1 LTSTAIRYTIN
12 PRPFTTTATDIT
24 MTEQF
29 TPMNEIEKQLL
40 AAQEGRISGEEFM
53 AALLKSELF
62 MPILE
67 KPSAVGNLQTSST
80 AHPLTL
86 EDEEKNSVVIL
97 FTSPDRGKTFLLEHP
112 GYGGGLLAEFTW
124 ILEKLGG
131 GLGLSI
137 NPGWE
142 TGIDMSPEML
152 KQLSGQE

>member
-1 LTSTAIRYTIN
+1 
-12 PRPFTTTATDIT
+12 

-29 TPMNEIEKQLL
+29 IPMNEIEKKLL
-40 AAQEGRISGEEFM
+40 AAQEGLISGEEFM
-53 AALLKSELF
+53 AELMKSELF

-67 KPSAVGNLQTSST
+67 KPSAVSNLQTSHT
-80 AHPLTL
+80 AHPLTV
-86 EDEEKNSVVIL
+86 EDEEQNQVVVL
-97 FTSPDRGKTFLLEHP
+97 FTSPDRGRAFLQEHP

-124 ILEKLGG
+124 ILEKLGS

-152 KQLSGQE
+152 KQLSGQG

>member
-1 LTSTAIRYTIN
+1 M
-12 PRPFTTTATDIT
+12 ATDIT

-29 TPMNEIEKQLL
+29 TPMNEIEKSLL

-53 AALLKSELF
+53 AQLMKSELF

-67 KPSAVGNLQTSST
+67 QPSAVSNLQTSHT
-80 AHPLTL
+80 AHPLTV
-86 EDEEKNSVVIL
+86 EDEEQNQIVVL
-97 FTSPDRGKTFLLEHP
+97 FTSPDRGKAFLQEYP

-124 ILEKLGG
+124 ILEKLGSS
-131 GLGLSI
+131 LGLSI

-152 KQLSGQE
+152 KRLSEQG

>member
-1 LTSTAIRYTIN
+1 
-12 PRPFTTTATDIT
+12 

-29 TPMNEIEKQLL
+29 TPMNEIEKSLL

-53 AALLKSELF
+53 AQLMKSELF

-67 KPSAVGNLQTSST
+67 QPSAVSNLQTSHT
-80 AHPLTL
+80 AHPLTV
-86 EDEEKNSVVIL
+86 EDEEQNQVVIL
-97 FTSPDRGKTFLLEHP
+97 FTSPDRGKAFLQEHP

-124 ILEKLGG
+124 ILEKLGS

-152 KQLSGQE
+152 KQLSEQG

>member
-1 LTSTAIRYTIN
+1 
-12 PRPFTTTATDIT
+12 

-29 TPMNEIEKQLL
+29 TPMNEIEKSLL

-53 AALLKSELF
+53 AQLMKSELF

-67 KPSAVGNLQTSST
+67 QPSAVSNLQTSHT
-80 AHPLTL
+80 AHPLTV
-86 EDEEKNSVVIL
+86 EDEEKNQIVVL
-97 FTSPDRGKTFLLEHP
+97 FTSPDRGKAFLQEHP

-124 ILEKLGG
+124 ILEKLGS

-152 KQLSGQE
+152 KQLSEQG

>member
-1 LTSTAIRYTIN
+1 
-12 PRPFTTTATDIT
+12 

-29 TPMNEIEKQLL
+29 IPMNEIEKKLL
-40 AAQEGRISGEEFM
+40 AAQEGQISGEEFM
-53 AALLKSELF
+53 AELMKSELF

-67 KPSAVGNLQTSST
+67 KESAVANLQTSHT
-80 AHPLTL
+80 AHPLTV
-86 EDEEKNSVVIL
+86 EDEEQNQVVVL
-97 FTSPDRGKTFLLEHP
+97 FTSPDRGKAFLREHP

-124 ILEKLGG
+124 ILEKLGS

-152 KQLSGQE
+152 KQLSGQG

>member
-1 LTSTAIRYTIN
+1 
-12 PRPFTTTATDIT
+12 

-29 TPMNEIEKQLL
+29 TPMNEIEKSLL

-53 AALLKSELF
+53 AQLMKSELF

-67 KPSAVGNLQTSST
+67 QPSAVSNLQTSHT
-80 AHPLTL
+80 AHPLTV
-86 EDEEKNSVVIL
+86 EDEEKNQIVVL
-97 FTSPDRGKTFLLEHP
+97 FTSPDRGKAFLQEYP

-124 ILEKLGG
+124 ILEKLGS

-152 KQLSGQE
+152 KQLSEQG

>member
-1 LTSTAIRYTIN
+1 
-12 PRPFTTTATDIT
+12 

-53 AALLKSELF
+53 AELLKCELF

-67 KPSAVGNLQTSST
+67 QASTVDNLQTSST

-86 EDEEKNSVVIL
+86 EDEENNSIVML
-97 FTSPDRGKTFLLEHP
+97 FTSPERGKAFLQDYP
-112 GYGGGLLAEFTW
+112 DYQGGLLAEFTW
-124 ILEKLGG
+124 ILEKLGS

-137 NPGWE
+137 NPGLD

-152 KQLSGQE
+152 KQLTEQG